1 MSENLMPHIRLPK
14 DLDVDCVLLP
24 GDPARADTVA
34 SHLEDA
40 RLLASNREFRSWQG
54 TYKGK
59 KMLVTS
65 TGIGAASCA
74 IAVEELIQC
83 GVHNLIR
90 IGSCGALQPE
100 CALGDL
106 IFVTGA
112 IRDDGTS
119 AAYVE
124 AQYPAIPDFDLLSA
138 CRESAVAENIPYHLG
153 ICRSHSCLYGDR
165 RDTYDRLYTEG
176 ASLAGFGAGDEVKA
190 IDILYGVMLPS
201 GAECC
206 VGLAQHLFGSE
217 ENFVAKMN
225 EKAAELGMDSTHFV
239 TCTGLHDENHYT
251 TVRDLTKLL
260 SYALQNDTFRQIYC
274 TSEYTTSATASAPEG
289 LHFLSTMFK
298 KMDSPEVNG
307 GEIEGGKTGYTGEA
321 GQCLASLAKVDDVE
335 YILVTAGAPG
345 GPSTEPYHIEDAKA
359 VYNRIQAGEQGS
371 AADTAADSQD
381 DQATTETDGAA

>member
-1 MSENLMPHIRLPK
+1 MTAVVGLENLSDQNETITI
-14 DLDVDCVLLP
+14 D
-24 GDPARADTVA
+24 
-34 SHLEDA
+34 
-40 RLLASNREFRSWQG
+40 
-54 TYKGK
+54 
-59 KMLVTS
+59 
-65 TGIGAASCA
+65 
-74 IAVEELIQC
+74 
-83 GVHNLIR
+83 
-90 IGSCGALQPE
+90 
-100 CALGDL
+100 
-106 IFVTGA
+106 
-112 IRDDGTS
+112 
-119 AAYVE
+119 
-124 AQYPAIPDFDLLSA
+124 
-138 CRESAVAENIPYHLG
+138 
-153 ICRSHSCLYGDR
+153 

-345 GPSTEPYHIEDAKA
+345 GPSTEPYHIEDAKT

-371 AADTAADSQD
+371 AADMAADSQD
-381 DQATTETDGAA
+381 DQAMTETDGAA

>member
-1 MSENLMPHIRLPK
+1 MVFCIAVELIVVLVLVLVVGWNYGMGTQLFGWIEQMRKPVVKELDISGINSPYAVLMQVRGGRVIGEINGEEKMYPASMTKIMTTIVAIENLK
-14 DLDVDCVLLP
+14 DLDQEITLTNEMFEGLY
-24 GDPARADTVA
+24 
-34 SHLEDA
+34 EQDA
-40 RLLASNREFRSWQG
+40 TQ
-54 TYKGK
+54 
-59 KMLVTS
+59 
-65 TGIGAASCA
+65 
-74 IAVEELIQC
+74 
-83 GVHNLIR
+83 
-90 IGSCGALQPE
+90 
-100 CALGDL
+100 
-106 IFVTGA
+106 
-112 IRDDGTS
+112 
-119 AAYVE
+119 
-124 AQYPAIPDFDLLSA
+124 
-138 CRESAVAENIPYHLG
+138 
-153 ICRSHSCLYGDR
+153 
-165 RDTYDRLYTEG
+165 
-176 ASLAGFGAGDEVKA
+176 AGFQPGETVRA
-190 IDILYGVMLPS
+190 IDLLYGVMLPS

-345 GPSTEPYHIEDAKA
+345 GPSTEPYHIEDAKT

-381 DQATTETDGAA
+381 DQAMTETDGAA

>member
-1 MSENLMPHIRLPK
+1 MDERSKRAQMERKRRIRRKKQRRRVLISALVEVLILAVLALAFCWDRGLSAKVSGVLGIFDRPPATELDVSGVNSSNVLLMDVKSGKVIGNLNGEERIYPASMTKIMTAVVGLENLSDQNETITI
-14 DLDVDCVLLP
+14 D
-24 GDPARADTVA
+24 
-34 SHLEDA
+34 
-40 RLLASNREFRSWQG
+40 RE
-54 TYKGK
+54 
-59 KMLVTS
+59 
-65 TGIGAASCA
+65 
-74 IAVEELIQC
+74 
-83 GVHNLIR
+83 
-90 IGSCGALQPE
+90 
-100 CALGDL
+100 
-106 IFVTGA
+106 
-112 IRDDGTS
+112 
-119 AAYVE
+119 
-124 AQYPAIPDFDLLSA
+124 
-138 CRESAVAENIPYHLG
+138 
-153 ICRSHSCLYGDR
+153 
-165 RDTYDRLYTEG
+165 TYDRLYTEG

-206 VGLAQHLFGSE
+206 VGLAQHLFESE

-381 DQATTETDGAA
+381 DQAMTETDGAA